1 MSSTANNNNVH
12 GIVAPAWENVRA
24 VFEQNIIDELD
35 LGASLCVYHRGQC
48 VVDLSGGWK
57 DVEKTKP
64 YTPETLQIVY
74 STSKGVIA
82 AAVAL
87 CVDKG
92 WLDYDAPVAKYWPEF
107 AAEGKEN
114 ITVGEVLS
122 HRAGLPY
129 VDQQLTADDVYNW
142 SHITALLAAEKPH
155 WIPGSAHGYHAHT
168 LGFLAGELVH
178 RVDPKKRSYDQFVRD
193 ELEDGFYVGVSD
205 DKIEARV
212 APLIRKQVN
221 TNTAATPP
229 MPLEAEKALTFSG
242 AFPLNQ
248 PDGKILFNSPRLHR
262 AEMPATNGITNARS
276 LARIYALL
284 IGDIDENGSKKK
296 RLVHEETLARAA
308 INMTPI
314 DEPDQNSYGLK
325 TTFAK
330 GGFQIYGKYFN
341 ALGEGIFGHTGRG
354 GSCVFA
360 YPPHELAYAHVCNQ
374 LDTTAFAI
382 DRRTLRLLEAIKDV
396 IIHLNAS

>member
-1 MSSTANNNNVH
+1 MSSTVNDNNVH
-12 GIVAPAWENVRA
+12 GIVAPAWESVRA
-24 VFEQNIIDELD
+24 IFEQNLVDGLD

-48 VVDLSGGWK
+48 VIDLSGGWK
-57 DVEKTKP
+57 DKEKTKS
-64 YTPETLQIVY
+64 YTPETLQVVY

-87 CVDKG
+87 CVDRG

-107 AAEGKEN
+107 ADNGKED
-114 ITVGEVLS
+114 ITVAEVLS

-129 VDQQLTADDVYNW
+129 VDHQLTADDVYNW
-142 SHITALLAAEKPH
+142 SNITSLLAAEKPH
-155 WIPGSAHGYHAHT
+155 WVPGSAHGYHAHT

-178 RVDPKKRSYDQFVRD
+178 RVDPKKRSYGQFVRG
-193 ELEDGFYVGVSD
+193 ELDDGFYVGVSD

-212 APLIRKQVN
+212 APLIKKPVN
-221 TNTAATPP
+221 TNIVAAQP
-229 MPLEAEKALTFSG
+229 MPPLVEKALTFSG

-248 PDGKILFNSPRLHR
+248 PDGKILFNSARLHR

-284 IGDIDENGSKKK
+284 IGDIGENGITKK
-296 RLVHEETLARAA
+296 RLVDEETLARATT
-308 INMTPI
+308 NVTPI
-314 DEPDQNSYGLK
+314 GEPDQNSYGLK

-330 GGFQIYGKYFN
+330 GGFQIYGEFFN

-354 GSCVFA
+354 GSCAFG
-360 YPPHELAYAHVCNQ
+360 YPPHKLAYAHVCNQ

-382 DRRTLRLLEAIKDV
+382 DQRTLRLLEAIKNV
-396 IIHLNAS
+396 IINFDAS